1 MPRGLATAASMAL
14 LVISWN
20 TMRFT
25 GTFGFRY
32 SSRCQL
38 MASPSRSSSVARYS
52 SLASFIAA
60 RRSFTTVLPR
70 SVSS

>member
-1 MPRGLATAASMAL
+1 MERGLLTAWSMAA

-25 GTFGFRY
+25 GTLGLRY

-38 MASPSRSSSVARYS
+38 MASPSRSSSVAR
-52 SLASFIAA
+52 
-60 RRSFTTVLPR
+60 
-70 SVSS
+70 